1 MSLETLKIL
10 ATSCAEMVLITIIPY
25 YAVKLN
31 RNLKFLLFL
40 VTLRSDPS
48 SIDEFPDSINETD
61 LLFPIVDTAEF
72 CTSNCDSRQQQHCAE
87 IVQRYQAEPEE
98 AVGLPTDTKEDE
110 YQIHRHVVLLL
121 VLSFSMFVV
130 SWFTFLVYL

>member
-1 MSLETLKIL
+1 MSK
-10 ATSCAEMVLITIIPY
+10 
-25 YAVKLN
+25 K
-31 RNLKFLLFL
+31 FL

-48 SIDEFPDSINETD
+48 SIDEFPDSNNETD
-61 LLFPIVDTAEF
+61 RLVPIVDTVEF

-87 IVQRYQAEPEE
+87 IVQRYQTEPEE
-98 AVGLPTDTKEDE
+98 AVGLPTDTQDDE

-130 SWFTFLVYL
+130 SLFPFFLLLKSFIMFN